1 MKTYL
6 YKVSITVNTITE
18 NSFIKI
24 TTLFTISVQLQDVLI
39 SFCQS
44 IACRSY
50 SVRYRINII

>member
-50 SVRYRINII
+50 SVRYGINII